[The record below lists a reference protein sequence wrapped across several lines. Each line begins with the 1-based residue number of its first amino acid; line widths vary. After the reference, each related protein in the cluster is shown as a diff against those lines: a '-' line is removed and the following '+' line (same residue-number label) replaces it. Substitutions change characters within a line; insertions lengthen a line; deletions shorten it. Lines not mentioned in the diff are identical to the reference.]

1 MKNNANAFASAAK
14 MYYAAGNIKM
24 AARYWNRIY
33 SVFELSKAS
42 LSENSLALAKIM
54 SRFTDNEVYD
64 ITDYTR
70 DKYYRA
76 MEM

>member
-14 MYYAAGNIKM
+14 MYYAEGNIKM
-24 AARYWNRIY
+24 AARYWSRIY
-33 SVFELSKAS
+33 SVFEHTKAS
-42 LSENSLALAKIM
+42 ALENSLALAKVM

-70 DKYYRA
+70 DRYYRA
-76 MEM
+76 MGM